1 MSLTL
6 QLTSNALLTPQLRSA
21 TIFSPPDAAFSL
33 SGQPSISLLQLHF
46 VPVAF
51 TSDGLKSLPY
61 GTKIPT
67 FSSTHS
73 LTVTTAFSNS
83 SDSVSL
89 NNVNV
94 TGSPIYDD
102 GALVIFGVER
112 FFDIEFTP
120 VTPIQSP
127 NSDLG
132 CVLMKDYPRLSSG
145 GYSFREASGMLRSR
159 GYAVMASFLD
169 MQLLGFLGD
178 PKLTVFAPVDELMIE
193 KVNDFADYYL
203 LFLRHVVPCKLS
215 WTDLANVEN
224 GTELHT
230 YLEGFNLNVTRSDN
244 LFMVN
249 EVEVTFPDMF
259 YSDWLVVHG
268 VRQILSLRTNSDE
281 EGNVPGDDRFGGDQN
296 PQIVPHNE
304 RFGSDR
310 NSSIVPNNGRIGS
323 DQNSSILPPTGR
335 IGSDQNS
342 SIVPPKGRVG
352 SGQNSSS
359 MSNSTRLGSAQNSS
373 SMSNSTKL
381 GSDQNSSSVS
391 NGTRLGSD
399 HNSSTAPGSS

>member
-1 MSLTL
+1 MAKTSLTLATLSLLLISLISLSTSFPAQTIVNAVDTLSNSGYIAMSLTL
-6 QLTSNALLTPQLRSA
+6 QLTSNTLLTPQRRSA
-21 TIFSPPDAAFSL
+21 TVFSPPDAAFSS
-33 SGQPSISLLQLHF
+33 SGQPSIAVLQLHF

-51 TSDGLKSLPY
+51 TIDGLKSLPY

-67 FSSTHS
+67 FSSAHS
-73 LTVTTAFSNS
+73 LTVTTADNS
-83 SDSVSL
+83 ENVSL

-112 FFDIEFTP
+112 FFDIEFTALA
-120 VTPIQSP
+120 PIQSP

-169 MQLLGFLGD
+169 LQLLGFLGE

-193 KVNDFADYYL
+193 KANNFADYYL
-203 LFLRHVVPCKLS
+203 LFLRHVVPCKLT

-230 YLEGFNLNVTRSDN
+230 YLEGFNLNVTRSDD

-268 VRQILSLRTNSDE
+268 VRQILSLHTNSDE

-296 PQIVPHNE
+296 PPIVPHNE

-310 NSSIVPNNGRIGS
+310 NSSAV
-323 DQNSSILPPTGR
+323 
-335 IGSDQNS
+335 
-342 SIVPPKGRVG
+342 
-352 SGQNSSS
+352 
-359 MSNSTRLGSAQNSS
+359 SNDER
-373 SMSNSTKL
+373 L
-381 GSDQNSSSVS
+381 GSDQNSSSV
-391 NGTRLGSD
+391 
-399 HNSSTAPGSS
+399 P

>member
-1 MSLTL
+1 MAKASLTLSTISLLFLSLVSLAASFPAQTVVNAVDTLSNSGYIAMSLTL
-6 QLTSNALLTPQLRSA
+6 QLTSNTLLTPQRRSA
-21 TIFSPPDAAFSL
+21 TVFSPPDAAFSS

-51 TSDGLKSLPY
+51 SIDGLKSLPY

-67 FSSTHS
+67 FSSSHS
-73 LTVTTAFSNS
+73 LTITTPASDNS
-83 SDSVSL
+83 GNVSL

-112 FFDIEFTP
+112 FFDAEFTP
-120 VTPIQSP
+120 LSPIQSP

-132 CVLMKDYPRLSSG
+132 CVMMKDYPRLSSG

-169 MQLLGFLGD
+169 LQLLGFLGE

-193 KVNDFADYYL
+193 KANNFADYYL

-230 YLEGFNLNVTRSDN
+230 YLEGFNLNVTRSDD

-249 EVEVTFPDMF
+249 EVEVTFPDMY

-281 EGNVPGDDRFGGDQN
+281 EGNVPGDERISGDQN
-296 PQIVPHNE
+296 PSIVPHDE
-304 RFGSDR
+304 RFGSDQNPSNVSDHAR
-310 NSSIVPNNGRIGS
+310 VASDQSSSIAPESARVGS
-323 DQNSSILPPTGR
+323 DQHSP
-335 IGSDQNS
+335 
-342 SIVPPKGRVG
+342 
-352 SGQNSSS
+352 
-359 MSNSTRLGSAQNSS
+359 M
-373 SMSNSTKL
+373 
-381 GSDQNSSSVS
+381 
-391 NGTRLGSD
+391 
-399 HNSSTAPGSS
+399 APGSSLSS